1 MSKKVKIIN
10 GKEEVQAKI
19 GIIETWKFPVSINWS
34 IYIYTHKFLCWKWK
48 TYDYVLQVPYI
59 NRSET
64 LMSVSEINT
73 NTMLEMIASN
83 IEYDV
88 KHQIEEMKLKDK
100 N

>member
-10 GKEEVQAKI
+10 GKKEVQAEI
-19 GIIETWKFPVSINWS
+19 GILNTWKFPVSINWS

-59 NRSET
+59 NKSKYLT
-64 LMSVSEINT
+64 SVSEDNT
-73 NTMLEMIASN
+73 NTMLDMIASN
-83 IEYDV
+83 IRFDIE
-88 KHQIEEMKLKDK
+88 HQIKEMKLKDK